1 MKDQISRALEL
12 NEKLHCYTE
21 AVKRK
26 QKSIT
31 SEQRQKLIQWI
42 EAANKLSDQEKIQ
55 EVEVNFAVL
64 AITVRI
70 MRIPD
75 PT

>member
-55 EVEVNFAVL
+55 EVESWIISALNIL
-64 AITVRI
+64 NIEY
-70 MRIPD
+70 D
-75 PT
+75 ESK